1 MEKICVAVRVRPS
14 ANEEIVNGFHWK
26 VDSNRIS
33 LHRSHGTPISGVS
46 YAFDHLF
53 DQECSNGTVYKL
65 LIKGIISAAMEGFNG
80 TAFAYGQTSSGKTFT
95 MNGSENDPGIIH
107 RAVRDIFDKIEET
120 SDREFLIRVSYMEIY
135 NEEINDLFAV
145 ENQKLQIHE
154 SLVRGVFVAGLREE
168 IVNSA
173 DQVLQL
179 IQLGEA
185 NRHFGETNMN
195 ARSSRSHTIFR
206 MVIESKGKD
215 NKFDDSPDDAIRVSV
230 LNLVDL
236 AGSERVAKTGAG
248 GVRLKEGKHIN
259 KSLMILGNVINKLSE
274 GGKQSAH
281 IPYRDSKLTRILQP
295 ALGGNAKTS
304 IICTVAPEEIHIEES
319 KGTLQF
325 ASRAKR
331 ITNCVQVNE
340 ILTDAALLKRQK
352 IEIEDL
358 RSKLQ
363 GSHAEVLEKEILKLR
378 NDMLKYE
385 LEREKLATELEEER
399 RSQKEREQWIK
410 EQQMKI
416 HNLNNLVTLSDSDRS
431 SSDNGVKEC
440 LPDESTSSHSM
451 RQEDAFSTPCLKT
464 VPNGFVAKRS
474 RYSSQPE
481 CSPLPDVFGDCADED
496 TWMKMNKGYIA
507 DLDSL
512 HTTPSRKVQSFPFSE
527 DCSMDNSNQ
536 EIQNLRRQ
544 LEFAIEERDELKR
557 KYTEQVSF
565 NDQLSREKSELQLE
579 ILTAREV
586 PQKLLENVTHCKGIH
601 NEVFSIIQKTVADEK
616 SAVAQILATTTEVG
630 TSLFSTLESHLLI
643 AVDGKRPSPLNDCF
657 VQEQYNMLHQKLS
670 DAVYSLVSSDGSTMG
685 DEHKENSHNSSN
697 TKGTLGGVIAC
708 WKQALENEVGEI
720 KHQYNDLEKEL
731 EVKNQLLEVSEGK
744 LHSLERE
751 FRLVKEDRD
760 AMLQR
765 TSSSSQMLQTL
776 GNEVREIKHKHCDLE
791 KELEGKNEL
800 LKVSEGK
807 YQCMEREF
815 HLVTEERDAVL
826 ERISSSSQT
835 LRELE
840 NEVKEIKQKYS
851 DLEKELGVKN
861 QLLVVSERKY
871 KSMES
876 EFHLATEDRDATL
889 ERISS
894 SSQMLQASENEVE
907 EIKHKYNDLE
917 KELEVKNQLL
927 EVSEGKYLS
936 MEREFH
942 LVTEDRDEAL
952 ERFSSSSQILHSLEN
967 EVEDIKH
974 KHNDLEKELEV
985 KSQLLEV
992 SKEKYQNME
1001 RELHLVTEERDS
1013 ALERICSSSQIVQA
1027 LENKVKE
1034 IKHKHND
1041 LEKELEVK
1049 SQLLDVS
1056 EEKYHSM
1063 EREFHLVTEERD
1075 AALERISSSSQ
1086 ILQALENEVEE
1097 IKQKSNDL
1105 EKELESK
1112 SQLLEVSEEK
1122 YQSMEREFRLVTEE
1136 QDAALERTSSSSHT
1150 FQGLE
1155 NQVEEIKHKYDNL
1168 KKELDVKNQLLK
1180 VSEGK
1185 LHSLEREFCIVKEER
1200 DTMLRRISSSAQIL
1214 TQVTGEKDRVLKELN
1229 TEVRRRKKLEEE
1241 IKQFNAAF
1249 ACRQRSVTSFQS
1261 EFKSLLE
1268 TMKTQ
1273 NPTSLSKSHGS

>member
-14 ANEEIVNGFHWK
+14 ANGENVNGFHWK

-53 DQECSNGTVYKL
+53 DQECSNGRVYRL
-65 LIKGIISAAMEGFNG
+65 LIKDIINAAMEGFNG

-107 RAVRDIFDKIEET
+107 RAVKDIFEKTEET

-154 SLVRGVFVAGLREE
+154 SLVRGVYVAGLREE

-215 NKFDDSPDDAIRVSV
+215 NKFNDSPDDAIRVSV

-352 IEIEDL
+352 LEIEDL

-416 HNLNNLVTLSDSDRS
+416 HNLSNLVTLTDSDRS

-557 KYTEQVSF
+557 KYTERVSF
-565 NDQLSREKSELQLE
+565 NDQLTREKSELQLE

-586 PQKLLENVTHCKGIH
+586 PQKLLETVTHCKGIH
-601 NEVFSIIQKTVADEK
+601 NEVFSIIQNTVADEK
-616 SAVAQILATTTEVG
+616 SEIAQILATTTEVG
-630 TSLFSTLESHLLI
+630 TSLFSTLESHLLM
-643 AVDGKRPSPLNDCF
+643 AGDGKRPSSLNDCL
-657 VQEQYNMLHQKLS
+657 VQEQYNKLHQKLS
-670 DAVYSLVSSDGSTMG
+670 DAVYSFGSSHGSTVA
-685 DEHKENSHNSSN
+685 DEYKDNSSNSSN

-720 KHQYNDLEKEL
+720 KHKYNDLEKEL
-731 EVKNQLLEVSEGK
+731 EVKNKLLEVSEGK

-751 FRLVKEDRD
+751 FRLVKEGRD

-765 TSSSSQMLQTL
+765 TSSSSQMLQAL
-776 GNEVREIKHKHCDLE
+776 ENEVREIKQKYGDLE
-791 KELEGKNEL
+791 KELEDKIDL
-800 LKVSEGK
+800 LEVSEGK
-807 YQCMEREF
+807 YQSMEREF
-815 HLVTEERDAVL
+815 CLVTEDRDAAL
-826 ERISSSSQT
+826 ERVFSSSQT
-835 LRELE
+835 LRALE
-840 NEVKEIKQKYS
+840 IEVKEIKQKCS
-851 DLEKELGVKN
+851 
-861 QLLVVSERKY
+861 
-871 KSMES
+871 
-876 EFHLATEDRDATL
+876 
-889 ERISS
+889 
-894 SSQMLQASENEVE
+894 
-907 EIKHKYNDLE
+907 DLE

-927 EVSEGKYLS
+927 EVSE
-936 MEREFH
+936 
-942 LVTEDRDEAL
+942 
-952 ERFSSSSQILHSLEN
+952 I
-967 EVEDIKH
+967 
-974 KHNDLEKELEV
+974 
-985 KSQLLEV
+985 
-992 SKEKYQNME
+992 KYQS
-1001 RELHLVTEERDS
+1001 V
-1013 ALERICSSSQIVQA
+1013 
-1027 LENKVKE
+1027 
-1034 IKHKHND
+1034 
-1041 LEKELEVK
+1041 
-1049 SQLLDVS
+1049 
-1056 EEKYHSM
+1056 

-1075 AALERISSSSQ
+1075 AALERISSSSQMLQALENEVREIKHKYTDLEKELEDKIELLEVSEEKYQNMERECHLVTEERNAALERISSSSQ

-1097 IKQKSNDL
+1097 IKHKRNDL
-1105 EKELESK
+1105 EKEFEAK
-1112 SQLLEVSEEK
+1112 GRLLEVSKGK
-1122 YQSMEREFRLVTEE
+1122 YQSMEREFCLVTGER
-1136 QDAALERTSSSSHT
+1136 DAAIERISGSSQILHS
-1150 FQGLE
+1150 LE
-1155 NQVEEIKHKYDNL
+1155 NEVEDIKHKHNDL
-1168 KKELDVKNQLLK
+1168 ERELEVKNQVLK

-1185 LHSLEREFCIVKEER
+1185 LHSLEKEFCIVKEER